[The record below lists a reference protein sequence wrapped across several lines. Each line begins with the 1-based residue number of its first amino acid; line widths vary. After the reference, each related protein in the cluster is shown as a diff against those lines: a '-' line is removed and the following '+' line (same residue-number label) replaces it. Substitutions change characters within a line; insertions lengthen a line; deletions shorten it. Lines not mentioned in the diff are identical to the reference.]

1 MKKRII
7 LPSKTETVSQ
17 KVICR
22 RHYGFTPKPLEVFIV
37 MLKKKKKK
45 EFIFKTSKYPV
56 SIQISNYKFLFFFF
70 FGSLLESVFNE
81 THTLQL
87 PDVIF
92 EPL

>member
-22 RHYGFTPKPLEVFIV
+22 RDYDFTPKPLEVFCDAQ
-37 MLKKKKKK
+37 KK
-45 EFIFKTSKYPV
+45 ELIFKTSKYPV
-56 SIQISNYKFLFFFF
+56 SIQISNYKFLFIF